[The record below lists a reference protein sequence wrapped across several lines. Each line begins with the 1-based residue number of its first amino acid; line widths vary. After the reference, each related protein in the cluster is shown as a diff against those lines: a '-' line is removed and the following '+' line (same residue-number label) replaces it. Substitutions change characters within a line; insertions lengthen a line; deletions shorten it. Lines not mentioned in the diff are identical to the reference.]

1 MNLIDCYVTKIF
13 DKPYSRY
20 NNFNNSTEWIVK
32 VEYNSYGVISN
43 TELLFNT
50 QEDALKIK
58 IGYHFLN

>member
-1 MNLIDCYVTKIF
+1 MNLIDCYVTKVLS
-13 DKPYSRY
+13 DPYSRY
-20 NNFNNSTEWIVK
+20 NKFNNTTYWIVD

-50 QEDALKIK
+50 KEDALKVK

>member
-1 MNLIDCYVTKIF
+1 MNLIDCYVTKILSNPF
-13 DKPYSRY
+13 PRY
-20 NNFNNSTEWIVK
+20 NRFNNTTYWIVN

-50 QEDALKIK
+50 QEDALKVK

>member
-32 VEYNSYGVISN
+32 VEYNSYGAIDN
-43 TELLFNT
+43 TKLIFKTEK
-50 QEDALKIK
+50 EALKVN